1 MIDLIKP
8 PTDNLY
14 KFAAIFGLILIV
26 VGFVFPPML
35 FYRSSL
41 ELLKSVAG
49 EDELEAHQKFAVE
62 RNWILDERKMHVEAE
77 RNKLQQRL
85 DNLAQSPRSASVSSE
100 IDKLE
105 SAMKEARK
113 EAESLEDASH
123 EFNLNLELKKAQAKQ
138 QKTFSTNETGNSRFV
153 MVIGWIIGFIGLFF
167 ASVGF
172 IMWYKRV
179 AVFQDKLLKKQATST
194 IESGNVTLAPEG
206 AE

>member
-14 KFAAIFGLILIV
+14 KFVAIFGLILIV
-26 VGFVFPPML
+26 VGFIFPPTL

-62 RNWILDERKMHVEAE
+62 RNRIFNERKMQVAAE

-85 DNLAQSPRSASVSSE
+85 DNLDQSQRNASVSSE

-105 SAMKEARK
+105 AAIKEARK

-153 MVIGWIIGFIGLFF
+153 MVIGWILGIIGLLLAF
-167 ASVGF
+167 VGF

-179 AVFQDKLLKKQATST
+179 AVFQDKILKKQATST
-194 IESGNVTLAPEG
+194 VESGNVPLAPEG